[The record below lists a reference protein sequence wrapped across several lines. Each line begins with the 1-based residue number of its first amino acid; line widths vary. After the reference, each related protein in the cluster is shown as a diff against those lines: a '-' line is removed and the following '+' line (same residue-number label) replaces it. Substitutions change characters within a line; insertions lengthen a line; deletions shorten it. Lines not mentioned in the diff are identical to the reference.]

1 MLNPF
6 GPQQDPGLFSYVN
19 LKKRILQN
27 VKAARVDDQIFEVVK
42 KAYEDSLNKENGV
55 IWLARFERK
64 RLLAQV
70 MKQVLSDMVRKLDES
85 AKL

>member
-6 GPQQDPGLFSYVN
+6 GPQQDPGLHSYID
-19 LKKRILQN
+19 LKKRVLRE
-27 VKAARVDDQIFEVVK
+27 VKAARVDDQIFEVVQKAFEDALK
-42 KAYEDSLNKENGV
+42 KDNVV
-55 IWLARFERK
+55 ILLARFERK

-85 AKL
+85 ARP

>member
-6 GPQQDPGLFSYVN
+6 GPQKDPGLFSYIN
-19 LKKRILQN
+19 LKKRILQD
-27 VKAARVDDQIFEVVK
+27 VKAARVDDQIFEVVQKAFEDALK
-42 KAYEDSLNKENGV
+42 KDHVV
-55 IWLARFERK
+55 ILLERFEKK
-64 RLLAQV
+64 RLLAQI